1 MPDQKLIKKVYCANE
16 DYENIKSHFNLFYE
30 HVSKID
36 ENKDKL
42 GVSIIEKFENKFS
55 LKFLDITFVI
65 EMSLV
70 NLQNENKG
78 RVTFSRV
85 FLEDGV
91 EKKEKIGT
99 ELFIDKRGNIK
110 FGDNFGLH
118 VGESYYVEEV
128 VVKWLNEYLESVSK
142 K

>member
-1 MPDQKLIKKVYCANE
+1 MLDQELVDKVYYANE
-16 DYENIKSHFNLFYE
+16 DYENIKSYFYLFYE
-30 HVSKID
+30 QVSKID
-36 ENKDKL
+36 EKIDKL
-42 GVSIIEKFENKFS
+42 GVSTLEICENKFS
-55 LKFLDITFVI
+55 LKFLDITFAI
-65 EMSLV
+65 EISLV

-85 FLEDGV
+85 FFEDGV

-99 ELFIDKRGNIK
+99 ELYIYKKGNMKLGNNI
-110 FGDNFGLH
+110 LH
-118 VGESYYVEEV
+118 VSQIYDVEEI

>member
-1 MPDQKLIKKVYCANE
+1 MIDKKLIEKVSFANE
-16 DYENIKSHFNLFYE
+16 DYENIKSYFYLFYE

-36 ENKDKL
+36 EKIDKL
-42 GVSIIEKFENKFS
+42 GVSTLEICENKFS

-65 EMSLV
+65 EMYLV
-70 NLQNENKG
+70 NLQNENNV

-85 FLEDGV
+85 FIEDGV

-99 ELFIDKRGNIK
+99 ELFIDKRGNMK

-118 VGESYYVEEV
+118 VNESYYVEEV
-128 VVKWLNEYLESVSK
+128 VVKWLNEYLESVSEK
-142 K
+142 